1 MKEISYKD
9 ENGKTMNISVMGF
22 FRIPELEKE
31 FVMYSFIDDDL
42 SNDEGLVLLGEVL
55 HENGDIQIVGIEES
69 EQEMVVAYYN
79 EISEQVGG
87 SEDE

>member
-31 FVMYSFIDDDL
+31 FVMYSFIDDDS

>member
-1 MKEISYKD
+1 MKEISYKY

-31 FVMYSFIDDDL
+31 FVMYSFIDDDS

>member
-9 ENGKTMNISVMGF
+9 ENGNTMNISVIGC

-31 FVMYSFIDDDL
+31 FIMYSFMDDDS
-42 SNDEGLVLLGEVL
+42 SNEEGLVLLGEVL
-55 HENGDIQIVGIEES
+55 HENGDVQIVGIEES
-69 EQEMVVAYYN
+69 EQEMVVAYYK

>member
-9 ENGKTMNISVMGF
+9 ENGNTMNISVIGC

-31 FVMYSFIDDDL
+31 FIMYSFMDDDS
-42 SNDEGLVLLGEVL
+42 SNEEGLVLLGEVL
-55 HENGDIQIVGIEES
+55 HENGDMQIVGIEES
-69 EQEMVVAYYN
+69 EQEMVVAYYK

>member
-9 ENGKTMNISVMGF
+9 ENGNTMNISVIGC

-31 FVMYSFIDDDL
+31 FIMYSFMDDDS
-42 SNDEGLVLLGEVL
+42 SNEEGLVLLGEVL

-69 EQEMVVAYYN
+69 EQEMVVAYYK
-79 EISEQVGG
+79 EISEQIGG

>member
-9 ENGKTMNISVMGF
+9 ENGNTMNVSIMGF

-31 FVMYSFIDDDL
+31 FVMYSFVDDDS

-55 HENGDIQIVGIEES
+55 RNNGDIQIVGIESS
-69 EQEMVVAYYN
+69 EKEMVVAYYN
-79 EISEQVGG
+79 EISEQIGG